1 MAHLGTYKVGEIT
14 YDAHTGQAIAGT
26 DTANTEFVEEYNSTY
41 QEVNLTPYS
50 QLQDNDNAFG
60 DQQSSLFTN
69 NNGDAALTF
78 DGANESSATTFPPL
92 YDFEKGE
99 FTNLG
104 TGFYTKQMAGSS
116 QEEKNAYL
124 TQVENELKS
133 ALIADYKKRKASNPN
148 AKPNPLLNLGGK
160 VEDGTPEGKPEASFN
175 FPEFGKVDKILQQL
189 SLRNLKYPVDADYGN
204 TQDYIQINQ
213 FSYKSPTDGYFF
225 PKASGTFGV
234 KKGPDQYKTSRR
246 VGFDNALMT
255 AGVGVR
261 PGTPKEKAIGLVKLP
276 MPNSLADSNN
286 VSWGP
291 DQLNA
296 LTAAA
301 TSAVMGTS
309 NSALEGLMNF
319 LANPKNF
326 EDGIP
331 GVLSKGL
338 SGAGN
343 FIGDTG
349 KDLGAA
355 INDPRVGGISGAM
368 DNKNINLL
376 GKTVL
381 GSTLLNMLGFQVS
394 PESILARGAGVIP
407 NNNLALLFNSPTLR
421 EFSFSWKMS
430 PRSREEATRVNNI
443 LRFFKQG
450 MAPKKSDN
458 STGGGGASYFLG
470 TPNVFD
476 IHFKT
481 AKSKDYQI
489 LDRNDSVLRIKTCAC
504 TGAAV
509 NYTPEGMWNAY
520 EKGQPV
526 AITLTL
532 RFNELEPI
540 FDTDY
545 DNNYFNFD
553 PQRTDLLPVPTDAV
567 GY

>member
-26 DTANTEFVEEYNSTY
+26 DSVNTEFVDEYNSTY

-60 DQQSSLFTN
+60 DQQASLFTN
-69 NNGDAALTF
+69 GNGDAALTF
-78 DGANESSATTFPPL
+78 DGANEGTATTFPPL

-104 TGFYTKQMAGSS
+104 KGFYTKQMANSS
-116 QEEKNAYL
+116 QEEKDAYL

-133 ALIADYKKRKASNPN
+133 ALIADYNKRKLSNPN
-148 AKPNPLLNLGGK
+148 AKPNPLLNLNSMG
-160 VEDGTPEGKPEASFN
+160 EIEGAGDQEASFQI
-175 FPEFGKVDKILQQL
+175 PEFGKVDKILQQL
-189 SLRNLKYPVDADYGN
+189 SLRNLKYPIDADYGN

-213 FSYKSPTDGYFF
+213 FSYRPPNDLTYF
-225 PKASGTFGV
+225 PRPQGTPGT
-234 KKGPDQYKTSRR
+234 KDYRSSRR
-246 VGFDNALMT
+246 VGFDNALRT
-255 AGVGVR
+255 AGLGVR
-261 PGTPKEKAIGLVKLP
+261 TGTPKEKAIGLVKLP

-309 NSALEGLMNF
+309 NSALDGVLKF
-319 LANPKNF
+319 LA
-326 EDGIP
+326 E
-331 GVLSKGL
+331 
-338 SGAGN
+338 AE
-343 FIGDTG
+343 G
-349 KDLGAA
+349 KDFGELLSSGIGGVGGFLKGTATDLGDAIKGVGGVGAA
-355 INDPRVGGISGAM
+355 MNSS
-368 DNKNINLL
+368 NINLL

-381 GSTLLNMLGFQVS
+381 GSTLLNLIGFQVS

-407 NNNLALLFNSPTLR
+407 NDNLALLFNAPTLR
-421 EFSFSWKMS
+421 EFTFSWKMS

-450 MAPKKSDN
+450 MAAKKSNN

-481 AKSKDYQI
+481 AKTQDYEI

-520 EKGQPV
+520 EKGQPT

>member
-1 MAHLGTYKVGEIT
+1 MS
-14 YDAHTGQAIAGT
+14 
-26 DTANTEFVEEYNSTY
+26 DTANTYN
-41 QEVNLTPYS
+41 QVNITPYS
-50 QLQDNDNAFG
+50 QLQDEDNAFL
-60 DQQSSLFTN
+60 DRKAELWTN
-69 NNGDAALTF
+69 ANGEAKVTSQ
-78 DGANESSATTFPPL
+78 GANQNNIDTSVYANW
-92 YDFEKGE
+92 YDFDKKE
-99 FTNLG
+99 FTDAGRN
-104 TGFYTKQMAGSS
+104 FYTKQMQNSS
-116 QEEKNAYL
+116 EEDKNAYL

-133 ALIADYKKRKASNPN
+133 ALIADYNRRKKTDPN
-148 AKPNPLLNLGGK
+148 AKPNPLLNLDSMGKIESGGDNK
-160 VEDGTPEGKPEASFN
+160 DKQKASFDFD

-189 SLRNLKYPVDADYGN
+189 SLRNLMYPIDADYGN

-213 FSYKSPTDGYFF
+213 FSYKPPLGNIFF
-225 PKASGTFGV
+225 PEGGTEQGFQQAVQSLTQGV
-234 KKGPDQYKTSRR
+234 TS
-246 VGFDNALMT
+246 
-255 AGVGVR
+255 
-261 PGTPKEKAIGLVKLP
+261 GTPKEKAIGLVKLP

-301 TSAVMGTS
+301 TTAAMGAS
-309 NSALEGLMNF
+309 GDALDALRKFAGSMEGRNF
-319 LANPKNF
+319 LETISDFGGLLMSGGKKVVDSIGTAAGDFGDADKNN
-326 EDGIP
+326 
-331 GVLSKGL
+331 L
-338 SGAGN
+338 
-343 FIGDTG
+343 
-349 KDLGAA
+349 
-355 INDPRVGGISGAM
+355 
-368 DNKNINLL
+368 NLL
-376 GKTVL
+376 GRTVI
-381 GSTLLNMLGFQVS
+381 GSQLLNILQFQVS

-407 NNNLALLFNSPTLR
+407 NSNLALLFNAPTLR
-421 EFSFSWKMS
+421 EFTFSWKMS
-430 PRSREEATRVNNI
+430 PRSKEEATRVNNI

-450 MAPKKSDN
+450 MAPKKSND
-458 STGGGGASYFLG
+458 SLSGGASFFLG
-470 TPNVFD
+470 TPNIFD

-481 AKSKDYQI
+481 AKTNDYQI

-545 DNNYFNFD
+545 DNNYFNYD